1 MSVAAAKDQIRCSWL
16 GQHFFW
22 QVGRGAVPRLRKAS
36 NWALGWFPLRNGGGW
51 GGGLPR
57 GELTHGEG
65 GALLEERAG
74 GLIGEGG
81 LFGEGGGLLGL
92 AEAGEGRMPYGQ
104 SDPPPHLGGGAPS
117 LAGDAQ
123 GALNQTPLHSC
134 PHDLT
139 PPSAIAAPPQPAE
152 GVARLDGGSPH
163 AEPTREPPLPFAPL
177 PFAPPLSPP
186 RQPCVA
192 EAPPMPRGV
201 QPQLAPHSRVT
212 THSTGAIVTTPMTP
226 PYPSH
231 RVNHPPHQFMSL
243 PLAIATQIAA
253 DSPKFYHYPRVGRLT
268 RTPP

>member
-1 MSVAAAKDQIRCSWL
+1 MEEVGGGVGGKVAGEVAGGVGGGGAK
-16 GQHFFW
+16 
-22 QVGRGAVPRLRKAS
+22 VGGEEDVTECEIGPPTEARSDPPSLSANPLHAS
-36 NWALGWFPLRNGGGW
+36 GGGW
-51 GGGLPR
+51 RGGLPR

-65 GALLEERAG
+65 GTLLEERTG

-92 AEAGEGRMPYGQ
+92 AEAGEGRTPYGQ
-104 SDPPPHLGGGAPS
+104 SDPPPHLGGGS
-117 LAGDAQ
+117 D
-123 GALNQTPLHSC
+123 S
-134 PHDLT
+134 HDLT

-163 AEPTREPPLPFAPL
+163 AEPTREPPLPFV
-177 PFAPPLSPP
+177 PPLSPP

-192 EAPPMPRGV
+192 EAPPMPRGG
-201 QPQLAPHSRVT
+201 QPQPAPHSRVT

-253 DSPKFYHYPRVGRLT
+253 DSPKFYHYPRVGVLLERPLNPLLT
-268 RTPP
+268 RTPA